1 MFIEEIN
8 VINAFIG
15 LLYVDVVQCG
25 TYYYRISGVLG
36 NHTVV
41 HTLKLF
47 TTPLINWVRTQCI
60 YILRGGGLFLSN
72 IESHISSQAGMIPRK
87 ALPPPPVPFNKSQG
101 DGRYLVLTGSNLIP

>member
-1 MFIEEIN
+1 VFIEEIN

-47 TTPLINWVRTQCI
+47 TTPLIKWVRTQCI
-60 YILRGGGLFLSN
+60 YIEGGGGCFYQTL
-72 IESHISSQAGMIPRK
+72 SHIFHPR
-87 ALPPPPVPFNKSQG
+87 QE
-101 DGRYLVLTGSNLIP
+101 